1 MARNHLGDL
10 RRSQVITIHGPGAIV
25 DFRSGGAGISV
36 VAAGL
41 DQWDERAAPAGL
53 AHPQTISEPRLEKE
67 LGVDGFRLPPVARQT
82 RPGEFAKDAGSLVG
96 ARFPTWLQCPNCH
109 LLRPAHKWTA
119 NPGDPALQCATCSRP
134 KDPSHVVPARFV
146 VACPYGH
153 LNDFPW
159 HYWLGGHAE
168 SCTRKGDL
176 KLEGGA
182 TAGLAGYVLSCTE
195 CGNRRSMEGCFG
207 TEWLQAIPC
216 EGRRPWL
223 AAEPEECPTTK
234 PGHKRGSADLP
245 SVLQRGASNL
255 YFSVLESAIDIP
267 PWSEALQKRLGI
279 YWSKLVKADDA
290 KLKRLIEDLEL
301 DALTE
306 MPTDKLLVEIKKRR
320 ARLESPER
328 NLRLEEYEQ
337 LTRHEK
343 PHETQEF
350 AIRPAEPPRE
360 LQRWLGKV
368 VQVTRLREVRALY
381 GFTRIQPP
389 LGRKDKRLAKI
400 AASPKNWLP
409 AVENRGEGIFLALNR
424 EALNRWESLENVRAR
439 AALRHAAYA
448 ADWKRRGGEGPPP
461 RTISARFLLLHG
473 LAHALIRQL
482 SLDCGYSSASL
493 RERLYAD
500 TGTFDMAGLLVFTA
514 SPDADG
520 TLGGLVRQG
529 EPESIVRLLENGLAA
544 MSWCSSDPLC
554 IEGIHTLT
562 DPLSG
567 AACHACLLAAETSCE
582 EFNRLLDRALLV
594 GTPKDPSLGFFHELV
609 ASTAED

>member
-1 MARNHLGDL
+1 MAPNHLGDL

-25 DFRSGGAGISV
+25 DFRAGVSV

-41 DQWDERAAPAGL
+41 DQWDERAPPVGL

-67 LGVDGFRLPPVARQT
+67 LGVDGFRLPPVARQR
-82 RPGEFAKDAGSLVG
+82 RPGEYEKGAGNLVG
-96 ARFPTWLQCPNCH
+96 VRFPNWLQCPNCH
-109 LLRPAHKWTA
+109 LLRPAKGWTEIA
-119 NPGDPALQCATCSRP
+119 GNPALQCTKCSRP
-134 KDPSHVVPARFV
+134 KDPSYVVPARFV

-153 LNDFPW
+153 LDEFPW
-159 HYWLGGHAE
+159 HYWLGDHAE
-168 SCTRKGDL
+168 ACTKKGDL
-176 KLEGGA
+176 KLEGGV

-195 CGNRRSMEGCFG
+195 CGARRSMEGCFG
-207 TEWLQAIPC
+207 TEWLQVMPC
-216 EGRRPWL
+216 AGRRPWL

-234 PGHKRGSADLP
+234 PGRKHGSADLP

-255 YFSVLESAIDIP
+255 YFSALESAIDIP

-279 YWSKLVKADDA
+279 YWAKLAKADDA

-301 DALTE
+301 DVLTE
-306 MPTDKLLVEIKKRR
+306 MPADKLFEEVKKRR
-320 ARLESPER
+320 ARLDAPER

-337 LTRHEK
+337 LTQHNK

-350 AIRPAEPPRE
+350 AIRPAEPPVE
-360 LQRWLGKV
+360 LQRWLGRV

-389 LGRKDKRLAKI
+389 HGRKDQRLAKI
-400 AASPKNWLP
+400 SALPKNWLP
-409 AVENRGEGIFLALNR
+409 AIENRGEGIFLALDR
-424 EALNRWESLENVRAR
+424 EALTRWERQTNVQAR
-439 AALRHAAYA
+439 AKLRNEAFAAE
-448 ADWKRRGGEGPPP
+448 WRRRGGEGPPL
-461 RTISARFLLLHG
+461 RTITPRFLLLHG

-482 SLDCGYSSASL
+482 ALDCGYSSASL

-500 TGTFDMAGLLVFTA
+500 EGTFDMAGLLVFTA

-529 EPESIVRLLENGLAA
+529 EPESVRCLIEKGLAA

-554 IEGIHTLT
+554 IEGVHTLT

-609 ASTAED
+609 MSAWEG